1 MSESLSTNG
10 PPTWSL
16 AGFHGRVQMA
26 KDYHLFIITE
36 GIDTDPYFYDCIAK
50 TSSQRRVQSAKTY
63 TVGQINREVTSSADA
78 KNGKAAVID
87 AYIATRDAGAL
98 TAMNSK
104 GRRSIVFC
112 VDRDL
117 DKRHE
122 TLETEM
128 HFCVTKLR
136 DPEAEI
142 FGNADLPKALQHL
155 LSLDYPDAKR
165 RASTLAGWI
174 EDLASTW
181 KEWILLSTIAINA
194 PKSPTG
200 KWSGPSPVNQPWNSS
215 TDKAKLRGYE
225 AKVRQALDSDSAF
238 ANAKRDANALLRAR
252 SLLDKRASV
261 KGKWLT
267 QWLAVQLSNSNR
279 EKTQIQKSALVAFA
293 GTLEYSAPWADHYRQ
308 KFEEAMS
315 RRRRPFS
322 TSS

>member
-1 MSESLSTNG
+1 
-10 PPTWSL
+10 
-16 AGFHGRVQMA
+16 MA

-36 GIDTDPYFYDCIAK
+36 GTNTDPFFYDSIAK
-50 TSSQRRVQSAKTY
+50 TSSQRRVRSAKTY
-63 TVGQINREVTSSADA
+63 TVGQINREPTSSADA

-87 AYIATRDAGAL
+87 AYLATRDAGAL

-112 VDRDL
+112 VDRDI

-122 TLETEM
+122 TLETQM

-136 DPEAEI
+136 DAEAEI

-165 RASTLAGWI
+165 RASALDGWI
-174 EDLASTW
+174 EKLASTW
-181 KEWILLSTIAINA
+181 KEWILLSAIAVNA

-200 KWSGPSPVNQPWNSS
+200 KWSGSSPVNQPWNSS
-215 TDKAKLRGYE
+215 TDNAKLRTYE
-225 AKVRQALDSDSAF
+225 EKIRQELGSKCAF
-238 ANAKRDANALLRAR
+238 ADVKRDAKALLRSR
-252 SLLDKRASV
+252 LLLDKRASI

-267 QWLAVQLSNSNR
+267 EWLALQLSKSNR
-279 EKTQIQKSALVAFA
+279 EKSQIQKSALVAFA
-293 GTLEYSAPWADHYRQ
+293 GALEYSAPWADHYRE

-315 RRRRPFS
+315 RRRRPFATGS
-322 TSS
+322 